1 MVSHFRQHLFVTLI
15 LALLPGVPAMAQ
27 VKNRGIPH
35 IINYPKKVYGGGPQN
50 WSIAQDPRGFLYVG
64 NNDGILE
71 FDGRRWKKY
80 ALPDR
85 FMYRAVAVGKEGT
98 VWVGLTNDFGK
109 LVPDDKGLLVYESL
123 SEKFP
128 DIATSFNDIWK
139 IYDTPEGVYF
149 QAKNKIFRYT
159 GGNLEVIL
167 PDREFNFLFRANS
180 ALYVAERQRG
190 LLLVSGTRAVPAPGG
205 DLFAGKSVESV
216 VSYDES
222 RVIIGTANHG
232 IYLYDGQKAVPW
244 ATGLQGFL
252 MENSIFCG
260 TQINNRYFAF
270 GTIRDGVLILDRNGQ
285 AVQHINQAKGLQNN
299 TVLSIFTDSDNN
311 LWLGLDQGISFIE
324 VNSPFSFYSYGQSLP
339 GTGYASEIK
348 DGLIYAGTNQG
359 LFVKEW
365 KSYEDPLDQTDRF
378 RLVPGTQGQVWT
390 VKNIGN
396 SLLCGHNMGTFSIS
410 GNQAKLI
417 SDIQGGWDYEPL
429 NGRPDLM
436 IGGTYTGIVLFEKKG
451 SDWQFN
457 RALRGFHEST
467 RLFAQDADGSIWV
480 AHGDLGIF
488 RLMSDT
494 SLSGFSRVRTYNESD
509 GLPSRYRN
517 SLFKI
522 NNQILFATNQGIY
535 RYNKVSDSFEP
546 DVSYQALLGK
556 DLITCLSED
565 REGHVWFFKPREIG
579 VIHTQGG
586 EIKNVEK
593 RPFYPIAGL
602 LKGNFEHVN
611 VVDDSNIIFASE
623 EGLIHY
629 DPAFP
634 MKYPESRGC
643 FIRSL
648 VGTGSNTR
656 TFFGGAAASG
666 QGTIRIPYS
675 HHDIRI
681 EFAAPFFDNPDQMLF
696 SYYLEEYDPGQSEWI
711 TESAKDYTGL
721 HEGVYTFHVRAKN
734 IYQIETAETTLRFR
748 VLPPWYR
755 GVPMIIVYILLS
767 LSAAFIAARILRKR
781 MHRDRQT
788 LAARQEREIE
798 LTRQQ
803 FAAESLE
810 AEKKLVQL
818 EKEKFESEMDH
829 KNRQL
834 ASSIGGLLK
843 KNEFLIQLKDDLYRI
858 AQAEST
864 TRTGEK
870 LSKIISRVDE
880 NIENTGED
888 DQFEDHFDAVHDN
901 FLKTL
906 KKQYPQLT
914 PKDLRLCAYLRMNL
928 STKEIAPLMNISPR
942 GVEISRYRL
951 RKRMNLP
958 HDINL
963 TDFMLNI

>member
-1 MVSHFRQHLFVTLI
+1 MVSQSRQLLFVALI
-15 LALLPGVPAMAQ
+15 LALLPGLPAMAQ

-50 WSIAQDPRGFLYVG
+50 WSLAQDPRGFLYVG

-71 FDGRRWKKY
+71 FDGKRWKKY

-85 FMYRAVAVGKEGT
+85 FMYRAVAVGKDGT
-98 VWVGLTNDFGK
+98 IWVGLTNDFGR
-109 LVPDDKGLLVYESL
+109 LIPDVKGVLSYESL
-123 SEKFP
+123 SVKFP

-139 IYDTPEGVYF
+139 IYDTPDGVYF
-149 QAKNKIFRYT
+149 QAKNKIFRYHGET
-159 GGNLEVIL
+159 LEVIL

-180 ALYVAERQRG
+180 ALYVGERHLG
-190 LLLVSGTRAVPAPGG
+190 LLRIEGSGVVAVPGG
-205 DLFAGKSVESV
+205 NQFAGKSVEAV
-216 VSYDES
+216 VSYDDT
-222 RVIIGTANHG
+222 RLIVATANHG
-232 IYLYDGQKAVPW
+232 LFLYDGRSVVPW
-244 ATGLQGFL
+244 ASQINEFL
-252 MENSIFCG
+252 IENSIFCG
-260 TQINNRYFAF
+260 TQISNRFFAF
-270 GTIRDGVLILDRNGQ
+270 GTIRDGVLILDRNGV
-285 AVQHINQAKGLQNN
+285 AIQHINQAKGLQNN

-324 VNSPFSFYSYGQSLP
+324 TNSPFSFYSYGKSLP
-339 GTGYASEIK
+339 GTGYASVIS

-365 KSYEDPLDQTDRF
+365 NSYEDPLDKEDRF
-378 RLVPGTQGQVWT
+378 RLIPGTQGQVWALKQIANT
-390 VKNIGN
+390 
-396 SLLCGHNMGTFSIS
+396 LFCGHNTGTFSIS
-410 GNQAKLI
+410 GKQAELI
-417 SDIQGGWDYEPL
+417 SDIPGGWDYQPL
-429 NGRPDLM
+429 NNDGDKV
-436 IGGTYTGIVLFEKKG
+436 IGGTYTGIIRFDKKG
-451 SDWQFN
+451 NSWSFSRQ
-457 RALRGFHEST
+457 LKGFHESS
-467 RLFAQDADGSIWV
+467 RLFAQDADGSLWV

-488 RLMSDT
+488 RLVPDT
-494 SLSGFSRVRTYNESD
+494 SLTGFSRVRTYNESD

-517 SLFKI
+517 SLFMI
-522 NNQILFATNQGIY
+522 NNQILFTTTQGIY
-535 RYNKVSDSFEP
+535 RYDKKSDTFIP
-546 DVSYQALLGK
+546 DVAYQALLGN

-565 REGHVWFFKPREIG
+565 PEGNIWFFKPHELG

-586 EIKNVEK
+586 EVKNVEK

-602 LKGNFEHVN
+602 LKGNFEQVN
-611 VVDDSNIIFASE
+611 VVDDANIIFASE

-648 VGTGSNTR
+648 IGTGSDSR
-656 TFFGGAAASG
+656 TFFGGSAGKEPA
-666 QGTIRIPYS
+666 QIRVPYT
-675 HHDIRI
+675 HNNIRL
-681 EFAAPFFDNPDQMLF
+681 EFAAPFFDNPDQMQF
-696 SYYLEEYDPGQSEWI
+696 SYYLEEYDPGRSEWN

-721 HEGVYTFHVRAKN
+721 REGFYTFHVRAKN

-755 GVPMIIVYILLS
+755 SIPMLVIYFLMVVLAS
-767 LSAAFIAARILRKR
+767 LTIARIIRKR
-781 MHRDRQT
+781 IHRDRLT
-788 LAARQEREIE
+788 LATRQEQEIE
-798 LTRQQ
+798 MTRQQ
-803 FAAESLE
+803 FASESLE

-834 ASSIGGLLK
+834 ASSIAGLLK
-843 KNEFLIQLKDDLYRI
+843 KNEFLIQVKEDLNRI
-858 AQAEST
+858 AQSETS

-870 LSKIISRVDE
+870 LGKLITRVDE
-880 NIENTGED
+880 NIESTSED

-963 TDFMLNI
+963 TDFMLSI